1 MFAYS
6 GMNHFIGDWNFG
18 SMPSDVGSRKI
29 FFSMLGKNNYDDASD
44 DEWQQFNNFITV
56 VNSEL
61 CVQIID
67 SVLAE
72 LIVLATDKG
81 MSKNDLDKLSNKID
95 DINQLME
102 EDDDEEE
109 EEEEVRGVGGQ

>member
-1 MFAYS
+1 
-6 GMNHFIGDWNFG
+6 
-18 SMPSDVGSRKI
+18 
-29 FFSMLGKNNYDDASD
+29 
-44 DEWQQFNNFITV
+44 
-56 VNSEL
+56 L